1 MTSTVDAPLVRR
13 HFAFRLVA
21 LLLAIVTV
29 GVGISI
35 MVSARLG
42 VAPADVLATGGARQL
57 GIGVGTMGWIN
68 GAIFMVIATGFRR
81 PPSWGTIIGGVLVGQ
96 TVNMVLPL
104 VPEPRAMI
112 ARVPMMLFGM
122 ALLYLAISVGV
133 ATTLGTGPIELVM
146 LGMHDKGV
154 SMQVARWGIEGV
166 VVAVGIALGGQIGIG
181 TILFVL
187 LTGPVLARTLP
198 PMVRFMGTEVL
209 TPPAALDA

>member
-1 MTSTVDAPLVRR
+1 MTSTVDAPSVRR
-13 HFAFRLVA
+13 SFTFRLVA

-29 GVGISI
+29 GIGISI

-42 VAPADVLATGGARQL
+42 VAPADVLATGGASHF

-68 GAIFMVIATGFRR
+68 GAIFMVIATAFRR
-81 PPSWGTIIGGVLVGQ
+81 PPSWGTIVGGVLVGQ

-104 VPEPRAMI
+104 IPEPRMLL
-112 ARVPMMLFGM
+112 ARIPMMLFGM
-122 ALLYLAISVGV
+122 GLLYLAISVGV

-166 VVAVGIALGGQIGIG
+166 VVAAGIALGGQIGVG
-181 TILFVL
+181 TVLFVL

-198 PMVRFMGTEVL
+198 PAVRFMGTEVL

>member
-1 MTSTVDAPLVRR
+1 MDAVPVRR
-13 HFAFRLVA
+13 SFAFRLIF

-68 GAIFMVIATGFRR
+68 GAVFMAIATAFRR
-81 PPSWGTIIGGVLVGQ
+81 PPSWGTVVGGVLVGQ

-104 VPEPRAMI
+104 MPEPRMLI
-112 ARVPMMLFGM
+112 LRVPMMLFGM
-122 ALLYLAISVGV
+122 ALLYLAISIGV

-146 LGMHDKGV
+146 LGMHDMGV
-154 SMQVARWGIEGV
+154 SMQIARWGIE
-166 VVAVGIALGGQIGIG
+166 AVIVTVGFLLGGQIGIG

-198 PMVRFMGTEVL
+198 PAVRFMGTQVL
-209 TPPAALDA
+209 TPPTALDA

>member
-1 MTSTVDAPLVRR
+1 MTSTVDAPPATRS
-13 HFAFRLVA
+13 FAFRLVA

-29 GVGISI
+29 GVGISV

-42 VAPADVLATGGARQL
+42 VAPADVLATGGARQF

-68 GAIFMVIATGFRR
+68 GAIFMVIATVFRR
-81 PPSWGTIIGGVLVGQ
+81 PPSWGTILGGVLVGQ

-104 VPEPRAMI
+104 IPEPNALI
-112 ARVPMMLFGM
+112 ARVPMMLAGM
-122 ALLYLAISVGV
+122 ALLYIAISIGV

-154 SMQVARWGIEGV
+154 SMQVARWGIEAV
-166 VVAVGIALGGQIGIG
+166 IVAAGIALGGQIGIG
-181 TILFVL
+181 TVLFVL

-198 PMVRFMGTEVL
+198 PVVRFMGTQVL
-209 TPPAALDA
+209 TPPTALDA